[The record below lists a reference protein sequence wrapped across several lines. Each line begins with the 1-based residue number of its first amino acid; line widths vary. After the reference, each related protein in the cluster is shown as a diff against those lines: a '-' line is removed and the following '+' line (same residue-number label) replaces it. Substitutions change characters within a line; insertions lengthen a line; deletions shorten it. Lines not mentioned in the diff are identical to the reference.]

1 MAKAQK
7 KINFQDRVVE
17 IIAQIQ
23 SLYLSDDI
31 PWVIGYSGGK
41 DSTAIVQLTWIA
53 LQQLEAEKR
62 KKEEAREEA
71 REKARKEKNFN
82 LADQIR
88 LKLKKKGI
96 ILEDTEKGV
105 RWKKTN

>member
-1 MAKAQK
+1 MLFKDIKNDLPKEVYKILSKEIKELIQK
-7 KINFQDRVVE
+7 
-17 IIAQIQ
+17 
-23 SLYLSDDI
+23 
-31 PWVIGYSGGK
+31 
-41 DSTAIVQLTWIA
+41 
-53 LQQLEAEKR
+53 
-62 KKEEAREEA
+62 